1 MALSLVMRRY
11 EKDNITNTRYHH
23 DYMRKRICIEDR
35 SVVKDLIDLD
45 RALNAADMDQDGLIT
60 IFDLLLVLNKLYSG
74 A

>member
-1 MALSLVMRRY
+1 
-11 EKDNITNTRYHH
+11 
-23 DYMRKRICIEDR
+23 MRKRICIEDR